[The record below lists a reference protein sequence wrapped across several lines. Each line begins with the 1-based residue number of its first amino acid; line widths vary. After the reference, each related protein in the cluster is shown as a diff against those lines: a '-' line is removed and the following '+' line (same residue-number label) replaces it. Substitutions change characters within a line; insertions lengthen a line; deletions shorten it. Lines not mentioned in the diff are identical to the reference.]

1 ARSAMASALP
11 NTFRRL
17 VATKLTHNFR
27 EAVEII
33 NCELK
38 PPTAGQVLIKT
49 KYAGVNASD
58 INFTAGRYKHASKPP
73 ILLGFEGVGRVVQV
87 GPGVGDGLKVGQ
99 PVAYLADG
107 SFSEYQC
114 LSAGSVFPVPSIRPE
129 FVSLLVSG
137 LTAELALEK
146 VGQPSAG
153 ETVLVTGA
161 AGGTGQFAVQ
171 LAKLRG
177 CRVLGTCSGEAKA
190 RLLTALGC
198 DRPIDYTKEKL
209 DEVLKRECPRGVNV
223 VYEGVGGKMFD
234 TAVDALATHGRLIV
248 IGFIQGYQTDQGMPR
263 SQYLATLPA
272 RLLVKSA
279 SVRGFFLFNFFSEL
293 RPAFDKLVKLLEAG
307 QLRAAVDMGRA
318 AGGSGFQGL
327 EAVPDAVQ
335 HLYSKSSLGKI
346 VVDLDPDEAKL

>member
-146 VGQPSAG
+146 
-153 ETVLVTGA
+153 
-161 AGGTGQFAVQ
+161 
-171 LAKLRG
+171 
-177 CRVLGTCSGEAKA
+177 
-190 RLLTALGC
+190 
-198 DRPIDYTKEKL
+198 
-209 DEVLKRECPRGVNV
+209 
-223 VYEGVGGKMFD
+223 
-234 TAVDALATHGRLIV
+234 
-248 IGFIQGYQTDQGMPR
+248 
-263 SQYLATLPA
+263 
-272 RLLVKSA
+272 
-279 SVRGFFLFNFFSEL
+279 
-293 RPAFDKLVKLLEAG
+293 
-307 QLRAAVDMGRA
+307 
-318 AGGSGFQGL
+318 
-327 EAVPDAVQ
+327 
-335 HLYSKSSLGKI
+335 
-346 VVDLDPDEAKL
+346 